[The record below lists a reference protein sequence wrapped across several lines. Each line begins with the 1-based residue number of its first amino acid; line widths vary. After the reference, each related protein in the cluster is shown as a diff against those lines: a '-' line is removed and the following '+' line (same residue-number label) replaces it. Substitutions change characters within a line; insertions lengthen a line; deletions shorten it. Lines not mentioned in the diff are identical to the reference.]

1 MFRVKSVQ
9 RPCILAWNKCIYQVK
24 FWSFVVSTD
33 LDGVPWWV
41 FFFKFCLKLGTFCF
55 HSQTTTTCSEA
66 ILIQPSCLVLSC
78 IVIADYLRGLVGN
91 GWYQIPETNFQV
103 SIFSQGTRTFNI
115 ADKNFLSKTLVH
127 NSLCLIVNN
136 HYLQSYNPNFFIDSK
151 TSHR

>member
-1 MFRVKSVQ
+1 MHLSSK
-9 RPCILAWNKCIYQVK
+9 ILVLCCKYWLG
-24 FWSFVVSTD
+24 WSSLV
-33 LDGVPWWV
+33 G

-91 GWYQIPETNFQV
+91 GYYQIPETNFQV

-136 HYLQSYNPNFFIDSK
+136 HYLQSYNPNFFMDSK
-151 TSHR
+151 TSHREMHQWTQNSKIWKFIK